1 MKAIVLMPTYK
12 EAETLEKTV
21 SDLLVAARDID
32 LLIIDD
38 NSPDGTG
45 AIADRLASS
54 NPRITVL
61 HRPKKLGL
69 GDAYIEGFKKSLA
82 KGYTHLIEMD
92 ADGSHRAEDLI
103 KLLSAA
109 PAMDLVIGSRWMAG
123 GEVAN
128 WSKLRQLISKGG
140 NRYASWVLG
149 SRVRDVTSGFR
160 IYSAQLLNK
169 LPLTKMQSH
178 GYAFQVEMTHQSEL
192 LDAKILE
199 VPIRFVER
207 VGGVSKMS
215 FWIVV
220 EAFVLCTL
228 WGLRRPRR

>member
-21 SDLLVAARDID
+21 SDVLVAARDID

-82 KGYTHLIEMD
+82 KDYTHLIEMD

-192 LDAKILE
+192 LGAKILE

-215 FWIVV
+215 LWIVV

>member
-1 MKAIVLMPTYK
+1 MPTYK

-21 SDLLVAARDID
+21 SELLVAARDID

-45 AIADRLASS
+45 AIAERLASS

-82 KGYTHLIEMD
+82 KDYTHLIEMD

-109 PAMDLVIGSRWMAG
+109 PAMDLVIGSRWIAG

-215 FWIVV
+215 LWIVV

>member
-1 MKAIVLMPTYK
+1 MPTYK

-21 SDLLVAARDID
+21 SDVLVAARDID

-82 KGYTHLIEMD
+82 KDYTHLIEMD

-192 LDAKILE
+192 LGAKILE

-215 FWIVV
+215 LWIVV

>member
-82 KGYTHLIEMD
+82 KDYTHLIEMD

>member
-1 MKAIVLMPTYK
+1 MPTYK

-82 KGYTHLIEMD
+82 KDYTHLIEMD

>member
-21 SDLLVAARDID
+21 SELLVAARDID

-45 AIADRLASS
+45 AIADRLASA

-69 GDAYIEGFKKSLA
+69 GDAYIDGFKKSLA
-82 KGYTHLIEMD
+82 KDYTHLIEMD

-103 KLLSAA
+103 KLLRAA
-109 PAMDLVIGSRWMAG
+109 PAMDMVIGSRWIAG

-128 WSKLRQLISKGG
+128 WSKLRQLISKVG

-169 LPLTKMQSH
+169 LPLAKMQSH
-178 GYAFQVEMTHQSEL
+178 GYAFQVEMTRQSEL

-215 FWIVV
+215 LWIVV

>member
-21 SDLLVAARDID
+21 SELLVAARDID

-69 GDAYIEGFKKSLA
+69 GDAYIDGFKKSLA
-82 KGYTHLIEMD
+82 KDYTHLIEMD

-103 KLLSAA
+103 KLLRAA
-109 PAMDLVIGSRWMAG
+109 PVMDLVIGSRWIAG

-128 WSKLRQLISKGG
+128 WSRLRQLISMGG

-169 LPLTKMQSH
+169 LPLAKMKSH

-215 FWIVV
+215 LWIVV